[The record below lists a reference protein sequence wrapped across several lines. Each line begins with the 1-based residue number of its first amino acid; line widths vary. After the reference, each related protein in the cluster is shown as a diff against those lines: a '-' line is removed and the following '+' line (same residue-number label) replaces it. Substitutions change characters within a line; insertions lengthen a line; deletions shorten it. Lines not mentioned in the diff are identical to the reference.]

1 MAPKATDI
9 LLKALDT
16 RGRSQKWLAEKTNVS
31 TSTWHM
37 RLKRDNMKADDFL
50 EAMEA
55 LGYVM
60 MPMDRYKLDATEK
73 IRKLKKGD

>member
-16 RGRSQKWLAEKTNVS
+16 RGRSQKWLATKTNV
-31 TSTWHM
+31 STWHM

-60 MPMDRYKLDATEK
+60 MPMDRYKLDAEK
-73 IRKLKKGD
+73 IRKLKGD

>member
-1 MAPKATDI
+1 MAAKATDI

-16 RGRSQKWLAEKTNVS
+16 RGRSQSWLATKTNVS

-60 MPMDRYKLDATEK
+60 MPMDRYKLDAEK
-73 IRKLKKGD
+73 INKLKGDRK